1 VKGQP
6 DPGADPTTAAIHRL
20 DRFFHLGNPMM
31 IIKKTAELAKLIII
45 YFYIISADSSYLF

>member
-20 DRFFHLGNPMM
+20 DRFFHLGNPLM
-31 IIKKTAELAKLIII
+31 IIKKTPELAKLII
-45 YFYIISADSSYLF
+45 YFYTISADSSYLF